1 MTHKG
6 IHRRG
11 YLPHW
16 DFADS
21 VQGITFR
28 LADSVPAEV
37 IAEWRDE
44 LQSLLKSPDPEIS
57 STAQADL
64 HRKIAKYEDAGYGRC
79 DLADAECAGIVQE
92 ALKAGHGASYKLT
105 EWCVMPNHVH
115 VLIRLLGP
123 TTLGG
128 IVKRWKGG
136 TAVQINRLLGHSG
149 SLWMRDYHD
158 RFIRDLD
165 HFHNAK
171 AYIRNNPVKAGLC
184 VTPEEWVSSSAGCA
198 WAPVVTSSSFPK
210 QAK

>member
-1 MTHKG
+1 MAHKG

-37 IAEWRDE
+37 IAGWRDE
-44 LQSLLKSPDPEIS
+44 LQSLLKSPDPEVS
-57 STAQADL
+57 SAAQADL
-64 HRKIAKYEDAGYGRC
+64 HRKIAKYEDVGYGSC
-79 DLADAECAGIVQE
+79 DLADATCASILQD
-92 ALKAGHGASYKLT
+92 ALKAGHGASYKLI

-115 VLIRLLGP
+115 ALIRLRGSM
-123 TTLGG
+123 TLGE

-136 TAVQINRLLGHSG
+136 TAVQINWSLGHSG

-165 HFHNAK
+165 HFQSAR
-171 AYIRNNPVKAGLC
+171 AYIRSNPVKAGLC
-184 VTPEEWVSSSAGCA
+184 VTPEEWFFSSAGCA
-198 WAPVVTSSSFPK
+198 WEPELTPSSLPK
-210 QAK
+210 RAK

>member
-6 IHRRG
+6 IHYRG

-44 LQSLLKSPDPEIS
+44 VESLLKSSDPAIS
-57 STAQADL
+57 SAAQADL
-64 HRKIAKYEDAGYGRC
+64 HRKIAKYEDAGHGRC
-79 DLADAECAGIVQE
+79 ALADAECAGIVQD
-92 ALKAGHGASYKLT
+92 ALKAGHGTSYKLI

-115 VLIRLLGP
+115 ALIRLLGP
-123 TTLGG
+123 MTLGG
-128 IVKRWKGG
+128 IVKLWKGG
-136 TAVQINRLLGHSG
+136 TAVKINRLLGHSG

-171 AYIRNNPVKAGLC
+171 AYIRSNPVKAGLC
-184 VTPEEWVSSSAGCA
+184 QTPEEWIFSSAGCA
-198 WAPVVTSSSFPK
+198 WEPEVTPSSLPK
-210 QAK
+210 RAK